1 MKQRNG
7 LTLIE
12 MLVVVMIITMLAGL
26 TLSAVGS
33 ARNAA
38 AAARTRA
45 TIEKINRVVMKHY
58 ASYQY
63 RKVDIGDTS
72 GMKKDEVAREKLN
85 ALRVLIRQ
93 EMPDRKSDVKDLKYK
108 SIAPPAITQSF
119 LTKCNSGTEEYMAAE
134 LL

>member
-1 MKQRNG
+1 MKQRIG
-7 LTLIE
+7 FTLIE

-45 TIEKINRVVMKHY
+45 TIEKINRVIMKRY

-63 RKVDIGDTS
+63 RKVDIGATA
-72 GMKKDEVAREKLN
+72 GKTKL
-85 ALRVLIRQ
+85 
-93 EMPDRKSDVKDLKYK
+93 
-108 SIAPPAITQSF
+108 
-119 LTKCNSGTEEYMAAE
+119 
-134 LL
+134 

>member
-1 MKQRNG
+1 MKQRTG
-7 LTLIE
+7 FTLIE

-45 TIEKINRVVMKHY
+45 TIEKINRVIMKQY

-63 RKVDIGDTS
+63 RKVDVGNTDGKSKT
-72 GMKKDEVAREKLN
+72 EVATEKLKRLRMLKIGR
-85 ALRVLIRQ
+85 ASCRERVLW
-93 EMPDRKSDVKDLKYK
+93 
-108 SIAPPAITQSF
+108 
-119 LTKCNSGTEEYMAAE
+119 
-134 LL
+134 